1 MLLSAMKTVTLILSF
16 VIFPKESNW
25 RYAVGAMLV
34 LGGLTVASLEKQR
47 NKRKQ
52 PLDRKISEESGS
64 NKLRIDPKISVPDLP
79 LSNSI
84 QSEDHNSDR
93 NDDGDN
99 SSKERQSLINL
110 DVELG
115 RSGSASG
122 PERRR

>member
-1 MLLSAMKTVTLILSF
+1 MKTVTLILSF

-99 SSKERQSLINL
+99 SSTERQPLINL

>member
-25 RYAVGAMLV
+25 RYGVGAMLV

-99 SSKERQSLINL
+99 SSTERQPLINL

>member
-99 SSKERQSLINL
+99 SSTERQPLINL

>member
-84 QSEDHNSDR
+84 QSEDHHSDR

-99 SSKERQSLINL
+99 SSTERQPLINL

>member
-34 LGGLTVASLEKQR
+34 LGGLAGASLEKQR

-99 SSKERQSLINL
+99 SSTERQPLINL

>member
-47 NKRKQ
+47 NKRI
-52 PLDRKISEESGS
+52 LDRKISEESGS

-84 QSEDHNSDR
+84 QSEDHHSDR
-93 NDDGDN
+93 NDDNED
-99 SSKERQSLINL
+99 SSSRQPLINL

>member
-34 LGGLTVASLEKQR
+34 LGGLTVGSLEKQR

-99 SSKERQSLINL
+99 SSTERQPLINL